1 MLASARTVA
10 HAFPVKPKR
19 KFDRKINSIT
29 NGRWKAYIA
38 AAAATSFAAAHTAE
52 ATIHYSGLL
61 NHKIG
66 GRDRVTF
73 QLDPAAG
80 SFVASHFNFLGGSN
94 TTNAGGFA
102 AVRFY
107 ADQSAAVNGAVCTC
121 LSQTQPRACASKLNL
136 RDAISARSFDGGSA
150 LLAIDLYFNGWY
162 SCGNFRQRGVGLF
175 GFKFNNGAGDQYGWV
190 RVKML
195 DGRKNMFWV
204 IDYAYGDPGERVL
217 AGQTGANT
225 SAPELESLGGLALG
239 AAGLLGWRRR
249 GRH

>member
-1 MLASARTVA
+1 MKTQ
-10 HAFPVKPKR
+10 R
-19 KFDRKINSIT
+19 KVDSKINSMT
-29 NGRWKAYIA
+29 NGRWTAYMA

-73 QLDPAAG
+73 QLDPAGG

-94 TTNAGGFA
+94 TTNAGGVA
-102 AVRFY
+102 TLRFY

-121 LSQTQPRACASKLNL
+121 LFQTQPRACASKLNL
-136 RDAISARSFDGGSA
+136 RDAISARPFDGGSA
-150 LLAIDLYFNGWY
+150 LLAIDLYTVPGFWY
-162 SCGNFRQRGVGLF
+162 SCGNFRDRGSGLV
-175 GFKFNNGAGDQYGWV
+175 GFKFNNGAGNQYGWV

-195 DGRKNMFWV
+195 DDRKNMFWV
-204 IDYAYGDPGERVL
+204 IDYAYGDPGEPVV
-217 AGQTGANT
+217 AGQRGSNT

-239 AAGLLGWRRR
+239 ASGLLAWRRR
-249 GRH
+249 KQTLVT